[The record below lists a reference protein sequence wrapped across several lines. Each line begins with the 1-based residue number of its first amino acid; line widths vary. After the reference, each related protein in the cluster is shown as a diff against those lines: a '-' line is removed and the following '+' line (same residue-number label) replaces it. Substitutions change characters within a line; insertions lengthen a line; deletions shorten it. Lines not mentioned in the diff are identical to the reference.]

1 MLVENTKRNIP
12 HTAEVEAQ
20 QKMALSAALVRFLV
34 AASGPADGAPP
45 DAPPVW
51 PTAVSMMQEHTATQS
66 MLEVMRNEDRYGDPH
81 ATLWLEHTA
90 LGSQV
95 ASLLTSLPDLSIT
108 GPLKPRVLT
117 RIAELFEGNFTPV
130 RDNEGLDSLEADA
143 AAGGM
148 SQTTTR
154 RTSPPRRCSSIKT
167 LCGRRCGSSTSL
179 RRAPSGGSG
188 ATSSTRRS
196 CAKTA
201 RSSCFSN

>member
-1 MLVENTKRNIP
+1 MERLAATVRRLQEGGTASPGTRRSSAASSSSLLAPEDGRPPARAAAATAAAAAGNSTVVQAAPSELSEGAQFRANQPAIINSALLLLVENTKRNIP

-95 ASLLTSLPDLSIT
+95 ASLLTSLPDLDY
-108 GPLKPRVLT
+108 GPAQAEVLT
-117 RIAELFEGNFTPV
+117 G
-130 RDNEGLDSLEADA
+130 
-143 AAGGM
+143 
-148 SQTTTR
+148 
-154 RTSPPRRCSSIKT
+154 SP
-167 LCGRRCGSSTSL
+167 
-179 RRAPSGGSG
+179 
-188 ATSSTRRS
+188 S
-196 CAKTA
+196 C
-201 RSSCFSN
+201 